1 MGITQHLVRSG
12 IAHLEQIRSPS
23 PSSSSPSTL
32 QNLYIRVDRSKV
44 LSSGRAVAAQLLTS
58 LQVFKST
65 ADGAG
70 APTLALQHTRTLK
83 MSDEVLSV
91 RGSPDGRLLCVALL
105 DATVK
110 VFYADSLKFFL
121 SLYGH
126 KLPVLSMDV
135 SHDSKL
141 IVTAQ

>member
-23 PSSSSPSTL
+23 SSSSPSPSSSSSSSPSTL

-70 APTLALQHTRTLK
+70 ARAFYRELTAPLEGWEG
-83 MSDEVLSV
+83 EVRDLVV
-91 RGSPDGRLLCVALL
+91 RKKQPR
-105 DATVK
+105 K
-110 VFYADSLKFFL
+110 VF
-121 SLYGH
+121 
-126 KLPVLSMDV
+126 VQV
-135 SHDSKL
+135 R
-141 IVTAQ
+141 